1 MILINCTNLANKN
14 IINENYLNIRTI
26 SIEFSNKMLLD
37 DDLLRTITDFSEP
50 LMHQTESV
58 LFILNALDEALVNM
72 QNDPNGKIR
81 YKMFLM
87 LLRGLISAGHEVFI
101 FDTNGVNQEM
111 IEISKLDGV
120 SVYSNDVD
128 LLKAI
133 KNNTER
139 SSDKIVEENTKYAD
153 RQDDL
158 SILNNTTD

>member
-1 MILINCTNLANKN
+1 
-14 IINENYLNIRTI
+14 
-26 SIEFSNKMLLD
+26 
-37 DDLLRTITDFSEP
+37 
-50 LMHQTESV
+50 
-58 LFILNALDEALVNM
+58 
-72 QNDPNGKIR
+72 
-81 YKMFLM
+81 MFVM

-158 SILNNTTD
+158 SILNNTMD